1 MPKEYGENFDKD
13 LTIAFQ
19 INERNRL
26 KQRLI
31 KLQQDEQK
39 IREEQQLEKREQEV
53 VNNDFFDNYDDQESN
68 YWESIYCSTNN

>member
-1 MPKEYGENFDKD
+1 MEYGKNFDKD
-13 LTIAFQ
+13 LTLAFQ
-19 INERNRL
+19 INERKRL